1 MIIYGI
7 KKAWFV
13 GGMTSSL
20 GTAQKHSIT
29 HSLKAQEG
37 TKQSLELRASFLH
50 DNVECKF

>member
-1 MIIYGI
+1 MSSFHGGCEAWRHPMIIYGI
-7 KKAWFV
+7 KKVWFV

-37 TKQSLELRASFLH
+37 TKQ
-50 DNVECKF
+50 